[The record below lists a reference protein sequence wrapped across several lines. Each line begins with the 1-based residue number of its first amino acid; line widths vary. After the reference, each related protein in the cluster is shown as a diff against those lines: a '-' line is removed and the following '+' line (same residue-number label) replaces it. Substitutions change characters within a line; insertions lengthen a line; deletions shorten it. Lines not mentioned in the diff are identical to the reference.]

1 MCRVDVS
8 PDMTAVFP
16 NMGIQCVRKR
26 DSADSLNRRQE
37 IKVDPFKQGFA
48 HAATSNANLNSIR
61 LCFQVF
67 LTGVQSGGQP
77 IIVQPVVSNVIRD
90 KKAHGDLNIINCS
103 EDYAPVE
110 GGKKILIFT
119 EKISRDDIEVHFTLH
134 NTGKLLSY
142 IHIYNH
148 FGIIQVLQRSPFL
161 QTYSH
166 RKPIPCNDYRDLPV

>member
-1 MCRVDVS
+1 
-8 PDMTAVFP
+8 MTAVFP

-48 HAATSNANLNSIR
+48 HTATSNANLNSIR

-119 EKISRDDIEVHFTLH
+119 EKISRDDIEVHFTLD
-134 NTGKLLSY
+134 NGKSLK
-142 IHIYNH
+142 HI
-148 FGIIQVLQRSPFL
+148 FE
-161 QTYSH
+161 
-166 RKPIPCNDYRDLPV
+166 

>member
-1 MCRVDVS
+1 MNHHNIGQPRVDVS

-119 EKISRDDIEVHFTLH
+119 EKISRDDIEVHFTLD
-134 NTGKLLSY
+134 NGKPLRYMYLNNGNHLSK
-142 IHIYNH
+142 
-148 FGIIQVLQRSPFL
+148 IIRYFPLTFIL
-161 QTYSH
+161 
-166 RKPIPCNDYRDLPV
+166 

>member
-1 MCRVDVS
+1 
-8 PDMTAVFP
+8 MTAVFP

-119 EKISRDDIEVHFTLH
+119 EKISRDDIEVHFTLD
-134 NTGKLLSY
+134 NGKPLRYMYLNNGNHLSK
-142 IHIYNH
+142 
-148 FGIIQVLQRSPFL
+148 IIRYFPLTFIL
-161 QTYSH
+161 
-166 RKPIPCNDYRDLPV
+166 